1 MDQAVGITEKGF
13 LHANRFE
20 RPKNSRKNARSQVFN
35 SRCLRR
41 TSRRFP
47 GRGSFYSRIIPE
59 VLPTRYTLPVTD
71 LSTVNCQYT
80 LCLDAERG
88 TYIIMPLPLSIA
100 AVTLLLLIVAQTT
113 LGYRSP
119 ALMVRRMASLC
130 KASRL
135 TMETITVPRQQNPRE
150 YERLVL
156 ESVAATHNVVRWYIA
171 NFQNG
176 SAIIEAVVETP

>member
-1 MDQAVGITEKGF
+1 MRRTKKT
-13 LHANRFE
+13 
-20 RPKNSRKNARSQVFN
+20 PKNSISDREKEEKGGS
-35 SRCLRR
+35 
-41 TSRRFP
+41 RFP